1 MDNLFARLSLTAG
14 ATFRPSA
21 PGVTKDQFIGFD
33 GIQPSLGLNSF
44 VHMIHIEVD
53 NFGTGGTGIT
63 VNAHSLEVTFG
74 ASSAG
79 TATKG
84 AGIDYNGESIEIGYC
99 TMVGLRVA
107 AAPSESAKIKLAG
120 VSDEFVLLAAN
131 GTASIIAVKATAN
144 ISGAGGA
151 WTLKGPSG
159 AQSTPWQI
167 DILVVGEPA

>member
-33 GIQPSLGLNSF
+33 GIQPNLGLNSF

-53 NFGTGGTGIT
+53 NFGTGGNEIT
-63 VNAHSLEVTFG
+63 INADTLAVTFG
-74 ASSAG
+74 GSSDG
-79 TATKG
+79 TPTKG
-84 AGIDYNGESIEIGYC
+84 SGIDYNGDTIESGYF
-99 TMVGLRVA
+99 TLVGMRIT
-107 AAPSESAKIKLAG
+107 AAPSESVKIKLAG

-131 GTASIIAVKATAN
+131 GTASFIGVKGTAGIA
-144 ISGAGGA
+144 GAGN

-159 AQSTPWQI
+159 VQSSPWQI